1 MESPGG
7 RRDAGDTADSSG
19 VISADKIRSSD
30 MGEQVKELFNWAR
43 RRKIMAS
50 FFVAFTLVTG
60 IMIGSVIS
68 GRVSAMKSFSGT
80 NATPLVVPDP
90 IPSASSFS
98 AIVNRVE
105 PAVVNIA
112 TTQVLEKKPNGKKR
126 LYTLPNKPKPD
137 QNPNEDDDP
146 MQDFFDRFFD
156 GRQDGPPQAERS
168 LGSGVIVD
176 KRGYI
181 LTNNHV
187 IENATKIQVQL
198 NNDTARYTAKVIGA
212 DDDTDLAVI
221 KIEVSKELPVAKLG
235 NSEGVQVGDWVL
247 AIGSPFGLQATVTAG
262 IISAKD
268 RGGLGLA
275 KQFQRFLQTD
285 AAINPGNSG
294 GPLVD
299 LAGQVIGI
307 NTAIITGSRGY
318 EGVGFALPSNT
329 AIAVYNQLIA
339 NGRVTRGSIGVS
351 FQEDLGTNPIT
362 LKSLGAPHGVVI
374 EGVEPGSP
382 AEKAGLKG
390 GDVITS
396 VNGQPIKTGNDLV
409 NPIAQATIG
418 SKVKL
423 SFVRDRTQKETTAT
437 VEDRTHV
444 FPNTAGRMG
453 DQPGEAAP
461 SEFGLRV
468 DNLSKDRAQRFGMEG
483 IKGVIVTEVDPASFA
498 SDDLG
503 FTRGDVIAEINHNT
517 ITSVEDY
524 RAAVTKLKPGENV
537 VFKVLRRQDSDRIL
551 TVFLSG
557 VVPAEGQQQ

>member
-1 MESPGG
+1 
-7 RRDAGDTADSSG
+7 
-19 VISADKIRSSD
+19 
-30 MGEQVKELFNWAR
+30 MGEQVKELFSWAR
-43 RRKIMAS
+43 RRKILAS
-50 FFVAFTLVTG
+50 FFVAFTLVVG
-60 IMIGSVIS
+60 ILIGSVIS
-68 GRVSAMKSFSGT
+68 GRVSAMKASFGGT
-80 NATPLVVPDP
+80 NAAHLTVPDP

-98 AIVNRVE
+98 TIVNRVE

-112 TTQVLEKKPNGKKR
+112 TTQVLERKPSTKKR
-126 LYTLPNKPKPD
+126 RVQPN
-137 QNPNEDDDP
+137 NPGDDDDP

-198 NNDTARYTAKVIGA
+198 NNDTTRYTAKVIGA

-221 KIEVSKELPVAKLG
+221 KIDVNKELPTAKLG
-235 NSEGVQVGDWVL
+235 NSDGVQVGDWVL

-268 RGGLGLA
+268 RGGVGLT

-318 EGVGFALPSNT
+318 EGVGFALPSTT
-329 AIAVYNQLIA
+329 AINVYDQIIA

-351 FQEDLGTNPIT
+351 FQEENGTNPIT
-362 LKSLGAPHGVVI
+362 LKSLGAPYGVAI

-390 GDVITS
+390 GDVIIA
-396 VNGQPIKTGNDLV
+396 VNGQPVKTGNDLV
-409 NPIAQATIG
+409 NPIAQAPIG

-423 SFVRDRTQKETTAT
+423 SYVRDRAQKETTAT

-444 FPNTAGRMG
+444 FPTSAGRMS

-461 SEFGLRV
+461 TEFGLRV
-468 DNLSKDRAQRFGMEG
+468 DNLTRERAQRFGLEG
-483 IKGVIVTEVDPASFA
+483 MKGVIVTDVEPASFA

-503 FTRGDVIAEINHNT
+503 FTRGDVISEINH
-517 ITSVEDY
+517 E
-524 RAAVTKLKPGENV
+524 AVTSLDDYTKIVSKLKAGDNV
-537 VFKVLRRQDSDRIL
+537 VFKVLRRQDSDRTL

-557 VVPAEGQQQ
+557 IVPAENQQ